1 SRELRETN
9 RDQLRG
15 MKSPM
20 GLLFGCPFQKRFK
33 REASAHLHA
42 DIDWSEGSSPRRL
55 VGFSGLEQWS
65 VDQEWVF

>member
-1 SRELRETN
+1 
-9 RDQLRG
+9 
-15 MKSPM
+15 M
-20 GLLFGCPFQKRFK
+20 GLLFDCPIQKRFK